1 MYSKGTGGES
11 LHPNPRIM
19 TFTLENAKTEKRVSF
34 TPNGA
39 EYVVMTTWQFG
50 PNTQSWYEACTRKH
64 FTGNARNCYRSLLNE
79 GWVAV

>member
-1 MYSKGTGGES
+1 MGTGGES
-11 LHPNPRIM
+11 FHPHPRVM
-19 TFTLENAKTEKRVSF
+19 TFTLENAKTETRVSF

-39 EYVVMTTWQFG
+39 EYVVMTTWKFG

-79 GWVAV
+79 GWIAV